1 MNDPDETMEFTLKN
15 VPGDGDCMFLAVALA
30 TSTSMGLGGNNALLN
45 AVADETREVV
55 AQVLS
60 TPQGHLHVNE
70 KRIVRVRDL
79 LKSAAMNEHVS
90 METYIEL
97 LRNGTLQGGGPELTV
112 LSNVLRRPISI
123 YELDELIY
131 EEDDDNIKL
140 RDDTELR
147 NNNKNVQKITSSSI
161 IPLQFRIK
169 CVGTFGDLFKDPCAE
184 IPNPAVISGLLPGA
198 YSWHIHLL
206 ILDSGPNE
214 KHACAL
220 LPKQCYL

>member
-1 MNDPDETMEFTLKN
+1 MMEFTLKN

-60 TPQGHLHVNE
+60 TPQGHLHVNG

-79 LKSAAMNEHVS
+79 LKSAAMNENVS
-90 METYIEL
+90 METYIKL

-123 YELDELIY
+123 YELDELVY
-131 EEDDDNIKL
+131 EDDVDSIKL
-140 RDDTELR
+140 GDDTELR
-147 NNNKNVQKITSSSI
+147 NNNTNVQVQKTISSSI
-161 IPLQFRIK
+161 IPSRFRIK
-169 CVGTFGDLFKDPCAE
+169 CVGTFGDLFKDPCSE

-198 YSWHIHLL
+198 FSWHIHLL